1 MARYQVKSVK
11 VTFNNVQYAVPQAP
25 SAQPQSS
32 DPTDVT
38 CLEDTAKQFIKGAL
52 LNNDTFDIVVQGVKE
67 PPAVNTVGNLS
78 IEGVYCDGSSD
89 DPKTVDVGPCILQNV
104 QPPNPEAGGDR
115 AANWTFTFQPGAV
128 TAQAQAPAQAPAQAQ
143 AQAGA

>member
-11 VTFNNVQYAVPQAP
+11 VTFNSVEYEVPQAP

-38 CLEDTAKQFIKGAL
+38 CLSDTAKQFIKGAL
-52 LNNDTFDIVVQGVKE
+52 LNNDTFDVVVQGVTE
-67 PPAVNTVGNLS
+67 PPAVNTVGALS
-78 IEGVYCDGSSD
+78 IVTVFCNGSAD
-89 DPKTVDVGPCILQNV
+89 VTKTFPVGDCILQNV
-104 QPPNPEAGGDR
+104 QPPDPEAGGDR

-128 TAQAQAPAQAPAQAQ
+128 TASAPAQSNT
-143 AQAGA
+143 

>member
-11 VTFNNVQYAVPQAP
+11 VTFNNVEYAVPQAP
-25 SAQPQSS
+25 AAQPQSS

-52 LNNDTFDIVVQGVKE
+52 LNNDTFDVVVQGVDTA
-67 PPAVNTVGNLS
+67 PVVNTVGAVTLS
-78 IEGVYCDGSSD
+78 VVYCNGSA
-89 DPKTVDVGPCILQNV
+89 DVTKSVSIGDCILQNV

-115 AANWTFTFQPGAV
+115 AANWTLTFQPGAV
-128 TAQAQAPAQAPAQAQ
+128 TVAQ
-143 AQAGA
+143 AQAGT

>member
-11 VTFNNVQYAVPQAP
+11 VTFDGVEYAVPQAP
-25 SAQPQSS
+25 AAQPQSS

-52 LNNDTFDIVVQGVKE
+52 LNNDTFDVVVQGVNE
-67 PPAVNTVGNLS
+67 APDVNTVGELS
-78 IEGVYCDGSSD
+78 IAAVYCNGSA
-89 DPKTVDVGPCILQNV
+89 DVTKSVSIGDCILQNV

-128 TAQAQAPAQAPAQAQ
+128 TVAQS
-143 AQAGA
+143 GT

>member
-11 VTFNNVQYAVPQAP
+11 VTFNNVEYAVPQAP
-25 SAQPQSS
+25 AAQPQSS

-52 LNNDTFDIVVQGVKE
+52 LNNDTFDVVVQGVDTA
-67 PPAVNTVGNLS
+67 PVVNTVGAVTLAV
-78 IEGVYCDGSSD
+78 VYCNGSADMTKSVSIGD
-89 DPKTVDVGPCILQNV
+89 CILQNV

-115 AANWTFTFQPGAV
+115 AANWTLTFQPGAV
-128 TAQAQAPAQAPAQAQ
+128 TAQAGQ
-143 AQAGA
+143 

>member
-1 MARYQVKSVK
+1 MARYQSKSVK

-38 CLEDTAKQFIKGAL
+38 CLEDTEKQFIKGAL
-52 LNNDTFDIVVQGVKE
+52 LNNDTFDVVVQGVTE
-67 PPAVNTVGNLS
+67 PPVVNTVGELS
-78 IEGVYCDGSSD
+78 IEAVYCNGSAD
-89 DPKTVDVGPCILQNV
+89 VTKTVTVGPCILQNV

-128 TAQAQAPAQAPAQAQ
+128 TAQA
-143 AQAGA
+143 GA

>member
-11 VTFNNVQYAVPQAP
+11 VTFNNVEYAVPQAP
-25 SAQPQSS
+25 AAQPQSS

-52 LNNDTFDIVVQGVKE
+52 LNNDTFDVVVQGVDTA
-67 PPAVNTVGNLS
+67 PVVNTVGAVTLAV
-78 IEGVYCDGSSD
+78 VYCNGSA
-89 DPKTVDVGPCILQNV
+89 DVTKSVSIGDCILQNV

-115 AANWTFTFQPGAV
+115 AANWTLTFQPGAV
-128 TAQAQAPAQAPAQAQ
+128 TVAQ
-143 AQAGA
+143 AQAGT

>member
-11 VTFNNVQYAVPQAP
+11 VTFNNVEYAVPQAP
-25 SAQPQSS
+25 AAQPQSS

-52 LNNDTFDIVVQGVKE
+52 LNNDTFDVVVQGVDTA
-67 PPAVNTVGNLS
+67 PVVNTVGAVTLAV
-78 IEGVYCDGSSD
+78 VYCNGSA
-89 DPKTVDVGPCILQNV
+89 DVTKSVSIGDCILQNV

-115 AANWTFTFQPGAV
+115 AANWTLTFQPGAV
-128 TAQAQAPAQAPAQAQ
+128 TVAQAQV
-143 AQAGA
+143 GT

>member
-11 VTFNNVQYAVPQAP
+11 VTFDNVEYAVPQAP
-25 SAQPQSS
+25 AAQPQSS

-52 LNNDTFDIVVQGVKE
+52 LNNDTFDVVVQGVDTA
-67 PPAVNTVGNLS
+67 PVVNTVGAVTLAV
-78 IEGVYCDGSSD
+78 VYCNGSA
-89 DPKTVDVGPCILQNV
+89 DVTKSVSIGDCILQNV

-115 AANWTFTFQPGAV
+115 AANWTLTFQPGAV
-128 TAQAQAPAQAPAQAQ
+128 TVTQTT
-143 AQAGA
+143 

>member
-1 MARYQVKSVK
+1 MARYQAKSVK
-11 VTFNNVQYAVPQAP
+11 VTFNGTAYAVPQAP

-52 LNNDTFDIVVQGVKE
+52 LNNDTFDVIVQGVNE
-67 PPAVNTVGNLS
+67 SPVVNSVGDVT
-78 IEGVYCDGSSD
+78 IEAVYCNGSTD
-89 DPKTVDVGPCILQNV
+89 VTKTVAVGPCILTNA

-115 AANWTFTFQPGAV
+115 AANWTLTFQPGAV
-128 TAQAQAPAQAPAQAQ
+128 TGAAQANN
-143 AQAGA
+143 

>member
-11 VTFNNVQYAVPQAP
+11 VTFNNVAYSVPQAP

-52 LNNDTFDIVVQGVKE
+52 LNNDTFDIVVQGVNE
-67 PPAVNTVGNLS
+67 APVVNTVGELS
-78 IEGVYCDGSSD
+78 IEAVYCNGSAD
-89 DPKTVDVGPCILQNV
+89 VTKTVTVGDCILQNV

-115 AANWTFTFQPGAV
+115 AANWTLTFQPGAV
-128 TAQAQAPAQAPAQAQ
+128 TAQAGQ
-143 AQAGA
+143 

>member
-11 VTFNNVQYAVPQAP
+11 VTFNNVEYSVPQAP
-25 SAQPQSS
+25 AAQPQSS

-52 LNNDTFDIVVQGVKE
+52 LNNDTFDVVVQGVNE
-67 PPAVNTVGNLS
+67 APAVNTVGAVTLAV
-78 IEGVYCDGSSD
+78 VYCNGSA
-89 DPKTVDVGPCILQNV
+89 DVQKSVSIGDCILQNA

-115 AANWTFTFQPGAV
+115 AANWTLTFQPGAV
-128 TAQAQAPAQAPAQAQ
+128 TVAQAQAST
-143 AQAGA
+143 

>member
-11 VTFNNVQYAVPQAP
+11 VTFNNVEYAVPQAP
-25 SAQPQSS
+25 AAQPQSS

-52 LNNDTFDIVVQGVKE
+52 KNNDTFDIVVQGITE
-67 PPAVNTVGNLS
+67 APEINTVGALS
-78 IEGVYCDGSSD
+78 LAVVYCNGSTDTS
-89 DPKTVDVGPCILQNV
+89 KTVTVGNCILTNV

-115 AANWTFTFQPGAV
+115 AANWTLTFQPGAEP
-128 TAQAQAPAQAPAQAQ
+128 PASS
-143 AQAGA
+143 GTGNT